1 MTANLLSAIAVFVS
15 TSIDYLVILTIVFAQ
30 TRSRRGVTHVTL
42 GLYLGT
48 AILVISSLLAAYV
61 LHFIPEEWIIGLLGL
76 IPIALG
82 IYVAVRKEDD
92 DEDEEDEL
100 AERFEHTM
108 ENRLFW
114 TMTLITIA
122 SGGDNIGVYIP
133 YFASLD
139 ISGIISAILTAYY
152 LLDCT
157 IRAFF
162 PSKKDVNYE
171 KVKEEPLF
179 VVPLIILASATIL
192 IGLCASPL
200 LNLIASYM

>member
-100 AERFEHTM
+100 AERFEHTR

-114 TMTLITIA
+114 TMTLA
-122 SGGDNIGVYIP
+122 
-133 YFASLD
+133 
-139 ISGIISAILTAYY
+139 
-152 LLDCT
+152 
-157 IRAFF
+157 
-162 PSKKDVNYE
+162 E
-171 KVKEEPLF
+171 
-179 VVPLIILASATIL
+179 
-192 IGLCASPL
+192 
-200 LNLIASYM
+200 

>member
-1 MTANLLSAIAVFVS
+1 MACVQKNLKKRLAFS
-15 TSIDYLVILTIVFAQ
+15 SISQ
-30 TRSRRGVTHVTL
+30 
-42 GLYLGT
+42 
-48 AILVISSLLAAYV
+48 ISYV
-61 LHFIPEEWIIGLLGL
+61 LLGISMFNTTALQGAYAQVVSHAVIKVCLFLVAGVLIHVLQIHNVDELDGVGKKMPITMWCYTICALGL
-76 IPIALG
+76 IGVPPTSGFVSKWYLATGALSSGLKVIDIIAPIVL
-82 IYVAVRKEDD
+82 
-92 DEDEEDEL
+92 
-100 AERFEHTM
+100 
-108 ENRLFW
+108 
-114 TMTLITIA
+114 
-122 SGGDNIGVYIP
+122 
-133 YFASLD
+133 
-139 ISGIISAILTAYY
+139 IISAILTAYY

>member
-100 AERFEHTM
+100 AERFEQTR

-139 ISGIISAILTAYY
+139 ASGIISAILTFIVLSA
-152 LLDCT
+152 
-157 IRAFF
+157 
-162 PSKKDVNYE
+162 
-171 KVKEEPLF
+171 
-179 VVPLIILASATIL
+179 ILCL
-192 IGLCASPL
+192 IGYKIAGIRLISETLERYERIIVPIVYIGLGIWIL
-200 LNLIASYM
+200 LENGTIQHFIG